1 MNNRQFKLSER
12 EQQQLQQQEATSKNV
27 RELKRLQA
35 VRLYGSGQPMVV
47 VADVVGSS
55 RRTIQRWVEN
65 YQARGIGGL
74 KPGWRGEN
82 AKKLSNGQRA
92 EIVQR
97 LQEYRPDQLLSPEL
111 RLSQGEFWTI

>member
-1 MNNRQFKLSER
+1 MNNRQFKLSES
-12 EQQQLQQQEATSKNV
+12 EQQQLQQQEAATKNV

-47 VADVVGSS
+47 VAEAVGSN
-55 RRTIQRWVEN
+55 RRTIQRWMGA

-82 AKKLSNGQRA
+82 AKKLSDGQRA
-92 EIVQR
+92 EMV
-97 LQEYRPDQLLSPEL
+97 
-111 RLSQGEFWTI
+111 